1 MKVIQTVGLLWS
13 KLFLKMHGTS
23 IRRSNLHKTACIDVG
38 CNVID
43 CEIGKCSYLAY
54 NVWAIKAKIG
64 SFCSI
69 GDGAYIGGAEHPMDW
84 VSTSPAFENV
94 RNSCPK
100 KRFANL
106 EIPLHKQTIIGHD
119 VWIGHNAV
127 IKQGVT
133 IGNGAVIGS
142 NAVVT
147 KNVPPFAVVGGVPA
161 KLIKF
166 RFSEDQIQFLQEVEW
181 WNFSDEQLSD
191 LGYSFKDIN
200 LFMEKYKTLM
210 GGVVIN
216 AKIVAKSP
224 RNRYTN
230 NRRFAA

>member
-1 MKVIQTVGLLWS
+1 
-13 KLFLKMHGTS
+13 
-23 IRRSNLHKTACIDVG
+23 
-38 CNVID
+38 
-43 CEIGKCSYLAY
+43 
-54 NVWAIKAKIG
+54 
-64 SFCSI
+64 
-69 GDGAYIGGAEHPMDW
+69 MDW
-84 VSTSPAFENV
+84 VSTSPAFDNL
-94 RNSCPK
+94 RNSFPK

-106 EIPLHKQTIIGHD
+106 KIPLHKQTIIGSD

-133 IGNGAVIGS
+133 IGDGG

-147 KNVPPFAVVGGVPA
+147 KNVPIFAVVRGVPA

-166 RFSEDQIQFLQEVEW
+166 RFSDDQIQFLQEVEW
-181 WNFSDEQLSD
+181 WNFSDERLYD

-200 LFMEKYKTLM
+200 YFMERYKMLL
-210 GGVVIN
+210 GGGVIN

-224 RNRYTN
+224 KNRYTN

>member
-1 MKVIQTVGLLWS
+1 MKVIQTIGLLWS

-23 IRRSNLHKTACIDVG
+23 IRRSNLHKTVCIDVG

-43 CEIGKCSYLAY
+43 CEIGKWAY

-94 RNSCPK
+94 KNSFPK
-100 KRFANL
+100 KRFADL
-106 EIPLHKQTIIGHD
+106 EVPLHKQTTIGND

-133 IGNGAVIGS
+133 IGDGAVIGS

-147 KNVPPFAVVGGVPA
+147 KDVPPFAVVGGVPA
-161 KLIKF
+161 KVIKF
-166 RFSEDQIQFLQEVEW
+166 RFSEEQIRFLQKVEW
-181 WNFSDEQLSD
+181 WSFSDEQLSD

-200 LFMEKYKTLM
+200 SFMERYKTLW
-210 GGVVIN
+210 GGVIIN
-216 AKIVAKSP
+216 AKIIAESP
-224 RNRYTN
+224 NNRYTN

>member
-1 MKVIQTVGLLWS
+1 MKVIQTIGLLWS

-23 IRRSNLHKTACIDVG
+23 IRRSNLHKTVCIDVG

-94 RNSCPK
+94 KNSFPQ
-100 KRFANL
+100 KRFADL
-106 EIPLHKQTIIGHD
+106 EVSLHKQTTIGND

-133 IGNGAVIGS
+133 IGDGAVIGS

-147 KNVPPFAVVGGVPA
+147 KDVPPFAVVGGVPA
-161 KLIKF
+161 KVIKF
-166 RFSEDQIQFLQEVEW
+166 RFSEEQILFLQKVEW
-181 WNFSDEQLSD
+181 CSFSDEQLLD

-200 LFMEKYKTLM
+200 SFMERYKTLR
-210 GGVVIN
+210 GVIIN
-216 AKIVAKSP
+216 AKIIAESP
-224 RNRYTN
+224 NNRYTN

>member
-1 MKVIQTVGLLWS
+1 MKVFQIIGFLWS

-43 CEIGKCSYLAY
+43 CEIGKYSYLAY

-94 RNSCPK
+94 RNSFPQ
-100 KRFANL
+100 KRFADL
-106 EIPLHKQTIIGHD
+106 EIPLHKQTTIGND

-133 IGNGAVIGS
+133 IGDGAVIGS

-161 KLIKF
+161 KVIKF
-166 RFSEDQIQFLQEVEW
+166 RFSEEQIQFLQEVEW

-200 LFMEKYKTLM
+200 SFMERYKTLR
-210 GGVVIN
+210 GGVIIN

>member
-1 MKVIQTVGLLWS
+1 MKVIQTIGLLWS

-94 RNSCPK
+94 RNSFPK

-106 EIPLHKQTIIGHD
+106 EIPLHKQTIIGND

-133 IGNGAVIGS
+133 IGDGAVIGS

-181 WNFSDEQLSD
+181 WNFTDEQLSD

-200 LFMEKYKTLM
+200 SFMERYKTLR
-210 GGVVIN
+210 GGVIIN
-216 AKIVAKSP
+216 AKIIAESP
-224 RNRYTN
+224 NNRYTN